1 MDEQGVGGGTPPT
14 DGGGRNDGTAPGAR
28 HGRTRRAVLIGTGA
42 AAAGVIGWGISRLS
56 DEDDSKPSEEST
68 TPMPKGPCLVEREFP
83 DSFSSSLEVL
93 DAAPLEATVLG
104 TPFTQ
109 VSLQDVIALMGTDER
124 ERLVIT
130 QHGATA
136 QIQLVPLDGDSEPVV
151 HDVAV
156 GVNPGVAQGAGVVW
170 FVTREDGRV
179 LSVGPDPDVMTDRGR
194 VSEEA
199 TSLYSP
205 VIGPGGEVFG
215 GSYPIGAVWRLDPA
229 TDEISVGPGID
240 GNRYVRS
247 LAVVGDRLFAGTGGD
262 SPGLYEIDQ
271 GTLEPIASYAVPG
284 VRSGGSVSRLV
295 ALPGGTLLVYRDEED
310 GGADGVIF
318 TPESGVFDDELSPGA
333 SSRSF
338 APDSTGD
345 GVFFV
350 AADRV
355 QWLDASTLEVRDA
368 GESPI
373 ANPTAVVALASGTVA
388 AVAPGE
394 PGSGAMILAPL
405 SGGGDPLELPVT
417 PSAHD
422 ITSVIPL
429 AATQQI
435 AIGGYQA
442 DGVVVVGRDGS
453 EVARTE
459 DGSGVQQVEGGIES
473 GEGTF
478 LVGSYGEGRVH
489 SVTVVPD
496 EKQLTTQEI
505 TDLGTTLQ
513 QSRPIAWAR
522 FEDGIAVGTAPEQGR
537 IGGAIQVIALEGDA
551 PTADGTVDDPADGRS
566 VVGIIDTGE
575 GEAIVTTSVRG
586 GYGAEAGAET
596 AVVLRIALPGGE
608 VAWSASVEALD
619 VYSPLVQ
626 NGRIFCAT
634 TDGIVVLDLESGEVL
649 AHTVFGEAAAT
660 GGYTAARLE
669 PWQAQGRFLHV
680 ARGRLRLVDM
690 VEGTVAPGSD
700 GVGSPLTL
708 MGDRLYAA
716 SGAELIEFALPED
729 PDLAACAS

>member
-284 VRSGGSVSRLV
+284 VRSGCSVSRRWLC
-295 ALPGGTLLVYRDEED
+295 PGGTLLVYRDEED

-318 TPESGVFDDELSPGA
+318 SPESGVFDDELSPGA
-333 SSRSF
+333 SSRRSHRI
-338 APDSTGD
+338 STGD

-368 GESPI
+368 GGVADRESDGRGGARERHRRSGGPRR
-373 ANPTAVVALASGTVA
+373 ARERSDDSRSPQRERRSARASRHAERARHHLGHPARRHTADRDRR
-388 AVAPGE
+388 
-394 PGSGAMILAPL
+394 L
-405 SGGGDPLELPVT
+405 SGGWCGRRGKGRERGRTDRGRQRG
-417 PSAHD
+417 
-422 ITSVIPL
+422 
-429 AATQQI
+429 AA
-435 AIGGYQA
+435 
-442 DGVVVVGRDGS
+442 GRRRGR
-453 EVARTE
+453 ERR
-459 DGSGVQQVEGGIES
+459 GQV
-473 GEGTF
+473 
-478 LVGSYGEGRVH
+478 
-489 SVTVVPD
+489 
-496 EKQLTTQEI
+496 
-505 TDLGTTLQ
+505 
-513 QSRPIAWAR
+513 
-522 FEDGIAVGTAPEQGR
+522 
-537 IGGAIQVIALEGDA
+537 
-551 PTADGTVDDPADGRS
+551 
-566 VVGIIDTGE
+566 
-575 GEAIVTTSVRG
+575 
-586 GYGAEAGAET
+586 
-596 AVVLRIALPGGE
+596 PGGLLRRG
-608 VAWSASVEALD
+608 ARAL
-619 VYSPLVQ
+619 
-626 NGRIFCAT
+626 
-634 TDGIVVLDLESGEVL
+634 
-649 AHTVFGEAAAT
+649 
-660 GGYTAARLE
+660 
-669 PWQAQGRFLHV
+669 
-680 ARGRLRLVDM
+680 
-690 VEGTVAPGSD
+690 
-700 GVGSPLTL
+700 
-708 MGDRLYAA
+708 GDRA
-716 SGAELIEFALPED
+716 SRTR
-729 PDLAACAS
+729 SS